1 MDGPPRQTRR
11 TISST
16 EIMSKME
23 DGGRSC
29 SAPEIYDDVAGKT
42 KPRIRRV
49 TSGAALKA
57 TMTAFSPYCKCSAG
71 PPHHLHETVDRLV
84 KFEEV
89 LRTSDFHSFR
99 TMQTII
105 TYSVSL
111 CLTSLL
117 SNRLLRRKTA

>member
-57 TMTAFSPYCKCSAG
+57 TMTV
-71 PPHHLHETVDRLV
+71 ETRCVKSLALFLRL
-84 KFEEV
+84 
-89 LRTSDFHSFR
+89 
-99 TMQTII
+99 
-105 TYSVSL
+105 
-111 CLTSLL
+111 
-117 SNRLLRRKTA
+117 